1 MQNSMSRAGS
11 PSFTDVIYQ
20 VFFITDLKID
30 SFTIAGQ
37 VEYILVLGI
46 LEMSGFLLAN
56 HKMHSKGI
64 PLNSAILRD

>member
-1 MQNSMSRAGS
+1 M
-11 PSFTDVIYQ
+11 PLVVDVIYQ
-20 VFFITDLKID
+20 VLLVADLEID
-30 SFTIAGQ
+30 SFTIAGK

-64 PLNSAILRD
+64 PFNRDLRRD

>member
-1 MQNSMSRAGS
+1 M
-11 PSFTDVIYQ
+11 PLVVDVIYQ
-20 VFFITDLKID
+20 VLLVADLEID

-64 PLNSAILRD
+64 PLNSALRRD

>member
-1 MQNSMSRAGS
+1 M
-11 PSFTDVIYQ
+11 PLVVDVIYQ
-20 VFFITDLKID
+20 VLLVADLEID

-37 VEYILVLGI
+37 VEYILVLGLGI

-64 PLNSAILRD
+64 PINSALRRD

>member
-1 MQNSMSRAGS
+1 M
-11 PSFTDVIYQ
+11 PLVVDVIYQ
-20 VFFITDLKID
+20 VLLVADLEID

-37 VEYILVLGI
+37 VEYILGLGI

-64 PLNSAILRD
+64 PLNSALRRD

>member
-1 MQNSMSRAGS
+1 M
-11 PSFTDVIYQ
+11 PLVVDVIYQ
-20 VFFITDLKID
+20 VLLVADLEID

-37 VEYILVLGI
+37 VEYILVLVLGI

-64 PLNSAILRD
+64 PLNSALRRD

>member
-1 MQNSMSRAGS
+1 MPLVVA
-11 PSFTDVIYQ
+11 VIAQ
-20 VFFITDLKID
+20 VLLVADLEID

-64 PLNSAILRD
+64 PLNSALRRD

>member
-1 MQNSMSRAGS
+1 M
-11 PSFTDVIYQ
+11 PLVVDVIYQ
-20 VFFITDLKID
+20 VLLVADLEID

-64 PLNSAILRD
+64 PLNSALLRD